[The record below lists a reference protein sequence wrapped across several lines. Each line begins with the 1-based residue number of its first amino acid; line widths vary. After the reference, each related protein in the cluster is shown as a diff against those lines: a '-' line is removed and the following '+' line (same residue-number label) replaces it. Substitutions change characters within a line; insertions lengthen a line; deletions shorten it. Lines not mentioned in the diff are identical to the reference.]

1 MKKKLLLF
9 ISVMCVLNFI
19 NAQNYKITKIDEKSF
34 AKSIQIERL
43 EIKDNKILITLSFL
57 SCDWGYLYN
66 CVSNKMQFGA
76 PEKLKQVSRHIFL
89 PRTQEDT
96 IYLVL
101 LEINSASIDS
111 VSDLICDCD
120 TCFKFKGIHLE
131 ETNDIVNISRLNKG
145 IPFFVNKGKIMF
157 NDGTSYKF
165 KKLHVV
171 NDIVKFKNSKSEICK
186 YKVDDVYKITEVTGN
201 YAAQFAIL
209 EGLRGLLSGI
219 AGTYSWDYVDIL
231 DDDMKV
237 PYIAGVTILHAV
249 IGGAIGAAI
258 KKKKTLY
265 KNSDSLSFYSSMNTY
280 DDNRFIPMFTLNL
293 KF

>member
-57 SCDWGYLYN
+57 SSDWSYLNN
-66 CVSNKMQFGA
+66 CVSNKMQFGP
-76 PEKLKQVSRHIFL
+76 PEKLKKVSRHTFL

-96 IYLVL
+96 VYLLL
-101 LEINSASIDS
+101 LEINNGIIDY
-111 VSDLICDCD
+111 VLDLICDCD
-120 TCFKFKGIHLE
+120 TCFKFKGIHIE

-145 IPFFVNKGKIMF
+145 IPSLVNKGKIML
-157 NDGTSYKF
+157 NDGTSYSF
-165 KKLHVV
+165 KQLHVV
-171 NDIVKFKNSKSEICK
+171 NDTVEFTNSKSKICK

-201 YAAQFAIL
+201 NASKLAISY
-209 EGLRGLLSGI
+209 GLGGLLGGI
-219 AGTYSWDYVDIL
+219 AGTFSWDSSLGDFK
-231 DDDMKV
+231 M
-237 PYIAGVTILHAV
+237 PFIAGATILCAV
-249 IGGAIGAAI
+249 IGGAIGAT
-258 KKKKTLY
+258 KKKEITIY
-265 KNSDSLSFYSSMNTY
+265 KNSASLSFYPSMNIDY
-280 DDNRFIPMFTLNL
+280 DNRFIPMFTLNL